1 MRLIRV
7 VFALAIVAPV
17 LPAQSSVIP
26 AWPVA
31 SGTRVRV
38 LSPMLGDNKQVGVAV
53 SATRDTLSFRREKQP
68 AYTSISTSDI
78 RQLEISQGTHTRRLN
93 GGLIGFLV
101 GAAGGAAIGAATHKD
116 PPPCT
121 DLINC
126 VAFSLVSPLNTS
138 RSGDAILGG
147 IAGGLLGGIVGTL
160 VGSRA
165 VDTWVPVAVPV
176 R

>member
-1 MRLIRV
+1 MRLTRV
-7 VFALAIVAPV
+7 VFALAIDAPV
-17 LPAQSSVIP
+17 RPAQSAVIP
-26 AWPVA
+26 AWPVG

-68 AYTSISTSDI
+68 AYTSLSTSDI
-78 RQLEISQGTHTRRLN
+78 RQLDISEGTHTRRLN

-116 PPPCT
+116 PPPCADIIT
-121 DLINC
+121 C
-126 VAFSLVSPLNTS
+126 VVFGPLKTS
-138 RSGDAILGG
+138 RSSEAILGG

-160 VGSRA
+160 VGGRA

>member
-1 MRLIRV
+1 MRLTRV

-68 AYTSISTSDI
+68 AYTSLSTSDI
-78 RQLEISQGTHTRRLN
+78 RQLDISQGTHTRRLN

-121 DLINC
+121 DFINC
-126 VAFSLVSPLNTS
+126 VEFSLNTS

-160 VGSRA
+160 VGARA

>member
-1 MRLIRV
+1 MRLTRV

-31 SGTRVRV
+31 SGSRVRV
-38 LSPMLGDNKQVGVAV
+38 LSPALGDKQQVGVVV
-53 SATRDTLSFRREKQP
+53 SATRDTLSFRSGNQP

-78 RQLEISQGTHTRRLN
+78 RQLDISQGTHTRRLN

-121 DLINC
+121 DFINC
-126 VAFSLVSPLNTS
+126 GLGILSLNTS
-138 RSGDAILGG
+138 RSGDAILG
-147 IAGGLLGGIVGTL
+147 ATLGGVLGAIVGTL
-160 VGSRA
+160 VGARA

-176 R
+176 T

>member
-1 MRLIRV
+1 MRLTRV

-68 AYTSISTSDI
+68 AYTSLSTSDI
-78 RQLEISQGTHTRRLN
+78 RQLEIPQGTHTRRLK
-93 GGLIGFLV
+93 GALIGFLV
-101 GAAGGAAIGAATHKD
+101 GAAGGGALGAGLHKD

-121 DLINC
+121 DIVVC
-126 VAFSLVSPLNTS
+126 AVQGIFETS
-138 RSGDAILGG
+138 RSTDALIGAGVVGVLG
-147 IAGGLLGGIVGTL
+147 AIVGTL
-160 VGSRA
+160 VGGRA

-176 R
+176 T

>member
-7 VFALAIVAPV
+7 VASLALVAPV

-78 RQLEISQGTHTRRLN
+78 RQLDISEGTHTRRLN

-101 GAAGGAAIGAATHKD
+101 GAAGGGALSAATHKD

-121 DLINC
+121 NFFGCDTFGQI
-126 VAFSLVSPLNTS
+126 S
-138 RSGDAILGG
+138 RSGDAVLG
-147 IAGGLLGGIVGTL
+147 AVFGGVLGAIVGTL